1 MLYAAPTLLLLLL
14 LPIIQLILGLKALH
28 IESILETAAKEE
40 SELRKHQQAELKRSW
55 DNAKAERD
63 ARPKS
68 PVLDPLLAGKVVD
81 TMYIVLPF
89 VVDLLYIILSFS
101 FQYSR

>member
-1 MLYAAPTLLLLLL
+1 MLHAAPTLLLLLL

-28 IESILETAAKEE
+28 IETILETAAKEE

-55 DNAKAERD
+55 DSAKAERD

-68 PVLDPLLAGKVVD
+68 PVLDPLLAGKAVD
-81 TMYIVLPF
+81 TLYIVMPF
-89 VVDLLYIILSFS
+89 VVDLLSTIWSFS
-101 FQYSR
+101 FKNAR